1 MLSLQGSICHGQV
14 MNSFLKPNTGGQFDY
29 VGINIIVEHILSGM
43 RIISKEYYFG
53 DMVLQLR
60 FSFSRVSHIDTIS
73 KISKGGEV
81 LLLGCSFLNRKIN

>member
-1 MLSLQGSICHGQV
+1 MLYIQVSICNGQV
-14 MNSFLKPNTGGQFDY
+14 IHALIKPNTGGQFDF